1 MEGKSNEIL
10 TKETYENNSY
20 KELKLIIGQKLTS
33 RVIMNPKITESD
45 MQEYNDIMQSVM
57 DDRSEY
63 DSEKLL
69 LPIVIYLNK
78 CIQIE
83 YISFMLLWNIKN
95 HQR

>member
-45 MQEYNDIMQSVM
+45 MQEYNNIMQSVM

-63 DSEKLL
+63 YPQIYSNLL
-69 LPIVIYLNK
+69 
-78 CIQIE
+78 
-83 YISFMLLWNIKN
+83 
-95 HQR
+95 